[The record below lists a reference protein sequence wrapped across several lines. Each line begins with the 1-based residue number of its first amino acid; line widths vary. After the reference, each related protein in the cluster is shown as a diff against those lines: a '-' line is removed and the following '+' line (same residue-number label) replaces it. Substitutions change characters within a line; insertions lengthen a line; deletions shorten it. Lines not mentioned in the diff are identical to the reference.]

1 MRRFLAC
8 LFLTIFGIA
17 LVIVA
22 GVYFLS
28 KYAMLTETVD
38 DIEAPESAALART
51 PPGALEIFS
60 PIPKQVFLENPVT
73 LEGKTQVENVLVL
86 IDGKNPKTL
95 SVDQDGRFKKN
106 LTLHRGANQIT
117 VVAVG
122 GGKELLK
129 ELVVGFYPEG
139 KGGSYTALMGMIKN
153 VSSEKK
159 TFELIGPDDTLIKV
173 DGSTKIFEV
182 SESGKATPVSFSALD
197 NTQRV
202 GVIASR
208 GAKGAFSPKDV
219 RIALYPYNYFGSVEG
234 KQSSS
239 FVLKLVQG
247 KRDVAL
253 VGATKVFR
261 WEGSNLKSTSFS
273 SVKVGDRV
281 FVNGFV
287 LPHESD
293 PSANFILVL

>member
-8 LFLTIFGIA
+8 LFLAIFGIA
-17 LVIVA
+17 LVIVG

-38 DIEAPESAALART
+38 DVEAPESAALART

-73 LEGKTQVENVLVL
+73 LDGKT
-86 IDGKNPKTL
+86 PKTL

-159 TFELIGPDDTLIKV
+159 TFELIGPDDTLI
-173 DGSTKIFEV
+173 
-182 SESGKATPVSFSALD
+182 
-197 NTQRV
+197 
-202 GVIASR
+202 
-208 GAKGAFSPKDV
+208 
-219 RIALYPYNYFGSVEG
+219 
-234 KQSSS
+234 
-239 FVLKLVQG
+239 
-247 KRDVAL
+247 
-253 VGATKVFR
+253 
-261 WEGSNLKSTSFS
+261 
-273 SVKVGDRV
+273 
-281 FVNGFV
+281 
-287 LPHESD
+287 
-293 PSANFILVL
+293 